1 MALIYSSAF
10 NKRITASGKPY
21 HHPSSQQS
29 NSSGGSHSGSAVRG
43 DKRSLQSD
51 GPQSARHAPS
61 PASGYNSSLRERRK
75 RSDGDQQ
82 RGVGRAQEGVHHSK
96 QRSNDESTRR
106 HHPNHHQHS
115 PVSTAPTSD
124 GEEESEGGCRVVGSK
139 NDKRS
144 KSHHQFQ
151 RSTTASTVSSGGYDE
166 GVAGGGGDGPAVRKM
181 TAPGGYH
188 RDRSSGRKISTPA
201 MSVSLHGD
209 LSSTLSK
216 SASRL
221 VNMRKALAKKR
232 LTQIYGD
239 RSSSDQDVLVDVA
252 GSKGGEGGVPKNRA
266 LARCVELH
274 QKFSAYNGTGR
285 RRSISLDTA
294 LRTGE
299 EGGEELEPTSP
310 PDCDLPAAK

>member
-10 NKRITASGKPY
+10 NKRITACSKPY
-21 HHPSSQQS
+21 HHSSSQQS
-29 NSSGGSHSGSAVRG
+29 NSSSGSHTGSAVRG
-43 DKRSLQSD
+43 DKRSLQND
-51 GPQSARHAPS
+51 GPQSARHVPS
-61 PASGYNSSLRERRK
+61 SSGYNSSLRERRK

-106 HHPNHHQHS
+106 HHANHHHHS

-124 GEEESEGGCRVVGSK
+124 GEEESEGGFRGVGSK

-166 GVAGGGGDGPAVRKM
+166 GVVGGGDGPAVRKM

-232 LTQIYGD
+232 LIQIYGD
-239 RSSSDQDVLVDVA
+239 RSSSDQDVLVDVV
-252 GSKGGEGGVPKNRA
+252 GSKGGEGGIPKNRA

-294 LRTGE
+294 LRNGE
-299 EGGEELEPTSP
+299 EEGEELEPTSP